1 MWILWIKIM
10 KKVVLIALLSFV
22 VTLIQAQKITLKVM
36 QFNIWLEGTEIQNG
50 FEAIVNEVIE
60 NDADIVTFN
69 EVLNNKNTRFNDLI
83 VKSLKEKGKIYYSF
97 YSDDSGIISKY
108 PIINSAP
115 VYPEKA
121 DTGSIYKA
129 IINVVGTEIALYSAH
144 LDYQKYA
151 PYLPRGYS
159 GNDWKK
165 MEKPVTILDSILK
178 NTLSSKR
185 MDQIKAVIADAEN
198 EFNKGNSVIIGG
210 DFNEPSHLDWV
221 KSTKNLFDHN
231 GMIVP
236 WPVSELLSK
245 YGYIDSYRQLYPNPV
260 THPGFTYPADNP
272 GADINKLT
280 WAPDADERERIDFI
294 FYKPEKGLILKNVA
308 IIGPKGCIVK
318 GKREEEKSLDNF
330 ILPSGVWPSDHKA
343 VLATFEITSA
353 QKKTIAQKVDS
364 VLSLMTIEEKIG
376 QLNQYNDDW
385 INTGPVT
392 SDNDIARQIQKGR
405 VGSLLNSMGT
415 ERTRS
420 WQTFA
425 MQSRL
430 RIPLLFAQDVIH
442 GYKTT
447 FPIPLAEACSWDLD
461 AIELSA
467 RIAATEASASGIHWT
482 FAPMVDIARDP
493 RWGRVMEGAGEDP
506 FLASKIAFARVK
518 GFQGEKPGEIN
529 SVMAC
534 AKHFA
539 AYGAAIG
546 GRDYNSVD
554 ISDRLLWEVY
564 LPPFKSAVDAKVATI
579 MDSFNDI
586 NGVPST
592 GNKYLQRDILKGKWG
607 FEGFV
612 VSDMGSMGE
621 MINHGNAKNEYEA
634 ALCAITAGCDM
645 DMESRCYINNLAQ
658 LVKDGKVPIAF
669 IDDAVKR
676 ILRKKF
682 EMGLFGD
689 PFRFCNP
696 EREKKELNN
705 PDHPIA
711 ARDIARKSI
720 VLLKNQNNLLP
731 LSKNIK
737 TVACIGPLV
746 KAVMQNKGFW
756 DVEVP
761 GIDSNYIVSQWEGLK
776 NKIGNKTKLL
786 YAKGCD
792 IEGNNKDGFDEA
804 VTIAKQAD
812 VVILSIGERRDMTGE
827 ARSRSNI
834 VIPGVQEDL
843 LKELLATGKPV
854 VVLINAGRPLIFNY
868 TADNAPAIL
877 YTWWLGSEA
886 GNAIADVLFGDYNPS
901 AKLPITFPL
910 SIGQIPVYYSH
921 FNTSRPAVSD
931 DDRFYKSAYIDL
943 SIYPKFEF
951 GYGLS
956 YTTFQYSNLQLS
968 KQQMKENEQIEVSA
982 TITNTGNY
990 DGEEIVQL
998 YLHDIVGSIA
1008 RPVKELKDFKKLKLK
1023 TGESETIKFIIDK
1036 EKLSFFNQQMQ
1047 WVAEPGA
1054 FDLMIGASSQDI
1066 RLKTVIELLE

>member
-1 MWILWIKIM
+1 M
-10 KKVVLIALLSFV
+10 KRIVLITLLSLV
-22 VTLIQAQKITLKVM
+22 IPLIYAQKITLKVM
-36 QFNIWLEGTEIQNG
+36 QFNLWLEGTEIQNG
-50 FEAIVNEVIE
+50 FEAIVNEVFE

-69 EVLNNKNTRFNDLI
+69 EVLNYKGTRFNDRI
-83 VKSLKEKGKIYYSF
+83 VKSLKEKGKVYYSF

-108 PIINSAP
+108 PITDSAS
-115 VYPEKA
+115 VYPEKV

-129 IINVVGTEIALYSAH
+129 ILNVDGTEIALYSSH

-159 GNDWKK
+159 GDDWKK

-185 MDQIKAVIADAEN
+185 QDQIKAVIADAEK
-198 EFNKGNSVIIGG
+198 EFKNGRSIIIGG
-210 DFNEPSHLDWV
+210 DFNEPSHLDWI
-221 KSTKNLFDHN
+221 KSTENLFDHN

-245 YGYIDSYRQLYPNPV
+245 YGYIDSYRRLFPNPV

-272 GADINKLT
+272 EADINKLT

-294 FYKPEKGLILKNVA
+294 YFKPKKELILKNVA
-308 IIGPKGCIVK
+308 IIGPKGCIVR
-318 GKREEEKSLDNF
+318 GKREAEKSRDNF

-343 VLATFEITSA
+343 ILATFELTTSA
-353 QKKTIAQKVDS
+353 QKKTIAQQVDS
-364 VLSLMTIEEKIG
+364 VLNLMTIEEKIG

-385 INTGPVT
+385 TDTGSVAFD
-392 SDNDIARQIQKGR
+392 SSIVSQIQKGKA
-405 VGSLLNSMGT
+405 GSLLNSMGT
-415 ERTRS
+415 ERTRN
-420 WQTFA
+420 WQTIA
-425 MQSRL
+425 MQARL
-430 RIPLLFAQDVIH
+430 KIPLLFGQDVIH

-467 RIAATEASASGIHWT
+467 RIAATEASAAGIHWT

-506 FLASKIAFARVK
+506 YLASKIAYARVK
-518 GFQGEKPGEIN
+518 GFQGDKPGEIN
-529 SVMAC
+529 SLMAC

-554 ISDRLLWEVY
+554 MSDRLLWEVY
-564 LPPFKSAVDAKVATI
+564 LPPFKAAVDAKVATV

-612 VSDMGSMGE
+612 VSDMGSVGE
-621 MINHGNAKNEYEA
+621 MINHGNVKNEYEA

-645 DMESRCYINNLAQ
+645 DMESRCYINNMAQ
-658 LVKDGKVPIAF
+658 LVKDGKVPVAL

-676 ILRKKF
+676 IIRKKI
-682 EMGLFGD
+682 EIGLFTD
-689 PFRFCNP
+689 PFKFCNP

-705 PDHPIA
+705 PDHTVA
-711 ARDIARKSI
+711 ARDMARKSI

-731 LSKNIK
+731 LSKNLNTI
-737 TVACIGPLV
+737 AFIGPLV
-746 KAVMQNKGFW
+746 KALKQNKGFW
-756 DVEVP
+756 DIEVP
-761 GIDSNYIVSQWEGLK
+761 GIDSNFIVSQWEGLK
-776 NKIGNKTKLL
+776 NKISNETKLL

-792 IEGNNKDGFDEA
+792 IEGNNKDGFAEA
-804 VTIAKQAD
+804 VDIAKRAD

-827 ARSRSNI
+827 GRSRSNI

-843 LKELLATGKPV
+843 LKVLLATGKPV

-868 TADNAPAIL
+868 TADNAQAIL

-901 AKLPITFPL
+901 AKLAITFP
-910 SIGQIPVYYSH
+910 SGIGQIPVYYSH
-921 FNTSRPAVSD
+921 FNTGRPALSD
-931 DDRFYKSAYIDL
+931 DDRYYKSAYTDL

-956 YTTFQYSNLQLS
+956 YTTFQYGNLQLS
-968 KQQMKENEQIEVSA
+968 KKKMHPDEPIEVSV
-982 TITNTGNY
+982 TITNTGDY

-1023 TGESETIKFIIDK
+1023 AGESETIKFVIDI

-1047 WVAEPGA
+1047 WIAEPGE
-1054 FDLMIGASSQDI
+1054 FELMIGASSRDI
-1066 RLKTVIELLE
+1066 RLKTIFELLE